1 MIKVTDVIDYVHR
14 FTLNMTN
21 LNTAHKRKDTS
32 RLYRIVQDD
41 FATTVTTKWKSG
53 LKVNIQRCIPSML
66 HGFVFFSDGFVHK
79 KKAKLFPVHK
89 NVQSKRRSPS
99 GKFVVLIC
107 SYSQ

>member
-66 HGFVFFSDGFVHK
+66 HGFVFFFRWIRAQKESETISRS
-79 KKAKLFPVHK
+79 
-89 NVQSKRRSPS
+89 QKRTKQEEVS
-99 GKFVVLIC
+99 VW
-107 SYSQ
+107 